1 MGELGFQWGGPLG
14 LVKDQSEV
22 DLHPN
27 AFGSAHIDVVDPGAF
42 AAALAQHGGE
52 PGLIESVKRSI
63 MQSLATVLSS
73 RLSRDSMLGVMRD
86 SAGLI
91 ADVESYGNRMLQSTG
106 AGLRIMNLQ
115 VTLTEEDMASL
126 QKAQVASAMATQAKA
141 TTEPNPA
148 FPLAPAFAPS
158 APSGGAPFPPG
169 TRVIATWSDGK
180 GYPGQV
186 KNFDGKNYELM
197 WEGSAAIAWV
207 PAASVRPQ

>member
-14 LVKDQSEV
+14 LVKDHSEV
-22 DLHPN
+22 ELHPN
-27 AFGSAHIDVVDPGAF
+27 AFGSAHIDVVDPVAF
-42 AAALAQHGGE
+42 NGALAEHGGE
-52 PGLIESVKRSI
+52 PGLIEAVKRSI

-126 QKAQVASAMATQAKA
+126 QKVQMASAMAMRAAKA
-141 TTEPNPA
+141 ITEPTPMV
-148 FPLAPAFAPS
+148 APVPQ
-158 APSGGAPFPPG
+158 GPFPPG

-180 GYPGQV
+180 GYPGHV
-186 KNFDGKNYELM
+186 KNFDGRNYELV
-197 WEGSAAIAWV
+197 WEGSASIAWV